1 MHSNVQ
7 QTLQDIGYQ
16 LDNNIYPV
24 VKNGGV
30 IMPCELSVTS
40 NMGEETKDE
49 KRTSRRSKTRAWK
62 RTTRRQ
68 RPSNKT
74 TSLICT
80 DIQTQYES
88 ELDAVYKAYPKT
100 QVWYQQDGLILLT
113 ESEILFGLNRPAT
126 FLVVIPYAKNLVVKG
141 WGFWVGSIDI
151 DWIGPRH
158 TNFPD
163 GSICA
168 FEPSDATWTKSDS
181 LVELLD
187 LYSFWALR
195 HLYLKIYGR
204 WPGQQAVQFPYE
216 RILELRSDEYCGCKQ
231 SDKLYAECCQRKD
244 LKNNHVANAVNFIL
258 SCSGGH
264 RKPPETIINFI
275 HRQSNPPKIVELISV

>member
-1 MHSNVQ
+1 MSKNGGNYCWRRLFITFDYGFVDTEVTSVGLIIIMYLSAQ

-30 IMPCELSVTS
+30 IMPSELSVTS
-40 NMGEETKDE
+40 IMGEETKDE
-49 KRTSRRSKTRAWK
+49 ETTSRRSKTRAWK
-62 RTTRRQ
+62 RAARRQ
-68 RPSNKT
+68 RSPNKT
-74 TSLICT
+74 PPLICA
-80 DIQTQYES
+80 DVQTQYGS

-100 QVWYQQDGLILLT
+100 QVWHQQDGLILLT

-141 WGFWVGSIDI
+141 WGFWVGSINI

-168 FEPSDATWTKSDS
+168 FE
-181 LVELLD
+181 
-187 LYSFWALR
+187 
-195 HLYLKIYGR
+195 
-204 WPGQQAVQFPYE
+204 
-216 RILELRSDEYCGCKQ
+216 Q
-231 SDKLYAECCQRKD
+231 SD
-244 LKNNHVANAVNFIL
+244 
-258 SCSGGH
+258 G
-264 RKPPETIINFI
+264 T
-275 HRQSNPPKIVELISV
+275 